1 MGCNENTTKTQ
12 HGSWDSKKGLVAK
25 NTSCPYRGP
34 EFGSQDPTP
43 SFSLTEYSTHVT
55 YIHLYY
61 TLYYTHTHTFM
72 LTYTQR

>member
-1 MGCNENTTKTQ
+1 MGCNENTTKIQ

-55 YIHLYY
+55 YIY
-61 TLYYTHTHTFM
+61 TTRTNIHAHIYTKIKLF
-72 LTYTQR
+72 RNI